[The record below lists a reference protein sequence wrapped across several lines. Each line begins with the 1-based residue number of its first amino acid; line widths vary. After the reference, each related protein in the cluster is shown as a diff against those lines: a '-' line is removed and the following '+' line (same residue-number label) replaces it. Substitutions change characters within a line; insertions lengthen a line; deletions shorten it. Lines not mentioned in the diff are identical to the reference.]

1 MKLQFKLAEN
11 SFDGPLDL
19 LLQLISK
26 HKIEICDIEISQL
39 LSQFVDA
46 IDYLKSENMEVSSEF
61 LEMASRLLYIKTL
74 SLLPKHEEADQLKE
88 ELCGELLEYQTCK
101 EMAKKL
107 EAGYIGDLLFSRE
120 KIEFQTDRTYRQKHE
135 KTEIAIAYLSTLT
148 KKRLRIAPP
157 ASAFSGI
164 VGRRPVSVAA
174 KIISLLKS
182 IIKNKKYFLKNI
194 YDGNRDRSEIV
205 ATFLALLELLRSK
218 RVFIKPD
225 ETLIINKDGKGK
237 A

>member
-1 MKLQFKLAEN
+1 MTLQFKLEEN

-19 LLQLISK
+19 LWLLISK
-26 HKIEICDIEISQL
+26 HRLEICDIEISKL
-39 LSQFVDA
+39 LAQFMGA
-46 IDYLKSENMEVSSEF
+46 IDYLSSENMAVSSEF

-88 ELCGELLEYQTCK
+88 ALCGELLAYQTCK
-101 EMAKKL
+101 EAAKKL
-107 EAGYIGDLLFSRE
+107 EAIYIGDMIFSRE
-120 KIEFQTDRTYRQKHE
+120 QVTCQADKTYRQKHE
-135 KTEIAIAYLSTLT
+135 KNELLAAYLSTLT
-148 KKRLRIAPP
+148 KKRLRLAPP

-174 KIISLLKS
+174 KIISLLKN
-182 IIKNKKYFLKNI
+182 IIKNKKFFLKSI

-218 RVFIKPD
+218 RVFIKSD
-225 ETLIINKDGKGK
+225 ETLTINKKGK